1 MGMAQST
8 EDTKCPL
15 PGGRFTATPLNVNTV
30 TEQAT
35 RKKKEIKEL
44 LQKEVGGTIP
54 VVDETTKE
62 TVTINKDG
70 SLIKKV
76 EEETTTTQTS
86 LFDKEKKKEQT
97 SLFEQNGGDKEKN
110 EIEKLGGYHKIKKM
124 KLSNKKLREILKSC
138 KMKISKNGKYLTKK
152 QLLNQIKMFKI

>member
-54 VVDETTKE
+54 VVNDETTKE
-62 TVTINKDG
+62 TVIIKKDG
-70 SLIKKV
+70 DSLFKEKV

-86 LFDKEKKKEQT
+86 LFDKEKKKRT
-97 SLFEQNGGDKEKN
+97 NIF
-110 EIEKLGGYHKIKKM
+110 I
-124 KLSNKKLREILKSC
+124 
-138 KMKISKNGKYLTKK
+138 
-152 QLLNQIKMFKI
+152 